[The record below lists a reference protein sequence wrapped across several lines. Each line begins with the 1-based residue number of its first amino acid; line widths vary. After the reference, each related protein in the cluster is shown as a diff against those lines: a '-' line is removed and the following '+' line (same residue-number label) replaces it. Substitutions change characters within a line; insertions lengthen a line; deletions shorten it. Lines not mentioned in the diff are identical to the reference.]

1 MRTLFLTLDY
11 ELYGNGSGDVFHHI
25 IEPTDRILKIAEKY
39 NGNFLFST
47 EEDVFRLNI
56 ACPKTTLLDGLQ
68 RLQQGITHF
77 INLL

>member
-39 NGNFLFST
+39 NAKLTNQPHIKNKSGFGRPFFFSKNHASRENYSK
-47 EEDVFRLNI
+47 EE
-56 ACPKTTLLDGLQ
+56 A
-68 RLQQGITHF
+68 
-77 INLL
+77 

>member
-39 NGNFLFST
+39 
-47 EEDVFRLNI
+47 
-56 ACPKTTLLDGLQ
+56 
-68 RLQQGITHF
+68 ITYYQ
-77 INLL
+77 NLLNTI